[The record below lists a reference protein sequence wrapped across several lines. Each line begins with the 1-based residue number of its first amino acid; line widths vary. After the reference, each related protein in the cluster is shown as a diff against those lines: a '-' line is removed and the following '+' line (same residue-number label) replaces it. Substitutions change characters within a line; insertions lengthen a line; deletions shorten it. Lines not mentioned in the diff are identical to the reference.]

1 MTETKAWRDA
11 WLEERSI
18 AITIKR
24 DRRIFITVARKGFR
38 EVLEWLVKVK
48 GFTHMSTITGLDVGT
63 EIEVLF
69 HLARK
74 GVVLSVRVLVPK
86 DEPALPSVI
95 DLIPG
100 SAFYEREV
108 HDLLGVAFHGNPDQS
123 LLLLPDDWPS
133 DVHPLR
139 REWPPERI
147 KKRLERS

>member
-11 WLEERSI
+11 WLEERAS
-18 AITIKR
+18 AVTIQR
-24 DRRIFITVARKGFR
+24 DRRIFVTVARNALK

-48 GFTHMSTITGLDVGT
+48 DFTYMSTMTGSDVGM
-63 EIEVLF
+63 EIEVIY
-69 HLARK
+69 HLACK
-74 GVVLSVRVLVPK
+74 AVVLSVRVLVPK
-86 DEPALPSVI
+86 DDPTLPSVI

-123 LLLLPDDWPS
+123 PLVLPDGWPS

-147 KKRLERS
+147 KRRLERS

>member
-11 WLEERSI
+11 WLEERST

-38 EVLEWLVKVK
+38 EVLGWLVKVK

-63 EIEVLF
+63 EIEVIY

-74 GVVLSVRVLVPK
+74 EVVLSVRVLVPK

-95 DLIPG
+95 DIIPG

-123 LLLLPDDWPS
+123 PLLLPDDWPS
-133 DVHPLR
+133 DVYPLR